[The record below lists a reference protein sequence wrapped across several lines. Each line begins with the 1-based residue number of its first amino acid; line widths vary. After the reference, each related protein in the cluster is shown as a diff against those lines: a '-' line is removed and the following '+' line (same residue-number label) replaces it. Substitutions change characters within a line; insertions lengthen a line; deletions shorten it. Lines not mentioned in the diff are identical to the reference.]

1 MSYTAESGVA
11 DSGQLNKAMSAF
23 IECLDTYMHVVLN
36 VDEKN

>member
-11 DSGQLNKAMSAF
+11 DSGQLNKAMTAF
-23 IECLDTYMHVVLN
+23 YRMFVTYMHVVLN